1 MAAHTAHTTR
11 QLRMGKIY
19 VKEVGDDV
27 SAKDGYQAKLNFSP
41 LNDRYASKLITM
53 NYTWH
58 SARVRALSAVH
69 AQTTYR
75 ELPDFQQPYLASV
88 LDSSDKEST
97 ALLSYRRQGTR
108 NIFRSLNRISR
119 TDRSGLLPAR
129 RQRFIFSLILIDDT
143 YLRRKF

>member
-27 SAKDGYQAKLNFSP
+27 SGKDGYQAKLNFSP

-75 ELPDFQQPYLASV
+75 ELLDF
-88 LDSSDKEST
+88 
-97 ALLSYRRQGTR
+97 
-108 NIFRSLNRISR
+108 
-119 TDRSGLLPAR
+119 
-129 RQRFIFSLILIDDT
+129 
-143 YLRRKF
+143 